1 LFSSIQIAAEQ
12 IAIQINKV
20 ISTIIS
26 AAGMDND
33 DVFITLAASGI
44 KIPINGNNAKILN
57 ISNSFIGIGFELI
70 KLTRIKVQVYFV
82 KYK

>member
-1 LFSSIQIAAEQ
+1 
-12 IAIQINKV
+12 
-20 ISTIIS
+20 
-26 AAGMDND
+26 MDND